1 MMESGLLI
9 YFKTETQSKLHNQ
22 ETRQTFTDMKCTNI
36 ILKTRLKGLFSDA
49 DKNILH
55 ISAITAW

>member
-49 DKNILH
+49 DKNILQ
-55 ISAITAW
+55 